1 MWRASLVATVLIGS
15 TYAMADA
22 QPATDRSA
30 PQTSTG
36 MAPASSPYWNPG
48 VTPTGPLGDQPAA
61 DIRAVPAAHAMAVR
75 TRWQFNQGLFDLNNA
90 TRLVRMTM
98 DRQPDYVKAQADE
111 KIAYDAME
119 TARANALADL
129 KNNSAY
135 AASEG
140 LRANVSTQI
149 ADEAFAPK
157 PDPVK
162 LEAMAKLK
170 LQYVK
175 DNRKLELAALEN
187 DTGFQD
193 ARKRYVEASRRVAD
207 YRDAQ
212 AVAIASDD
220 TLQSLRKSIADARI
234 EKLTAQA
241 YYASSI
247 TAQYNAVE
255 YALRYRGVDIYH
267 GYGNGGYAG
276 YGGGYGGG
284 YGPYGVGFGGYGRY

>member
-1 MWRASLVATVLIGS
+1 MWRATLITTVLAS
-15 TYAMADA
+15 ATCSLADA
-22 QPATDRSA
+22 TA
-30 PQTSTG
+30 PTST
-36 MAPASSPYWNPG
+36 PASSPYWNTG

-75 TRWQFNQGLFDLNNA
+75 TRWQFNQVLFDLNNA

-111 KIAYDAME
+111 KAAYDAME

-129 KNNSAY
+129 KNNPAY
-135 AASEG
+135 VASEG
-140 LRANVSTQI
+140 LRANVSAQI
-149 ADEAFAPK
+149 ADEQFAVK
-157 PDPVK
+157 PDLVK

-175 DNRKLELAALEN
+175 DNRKLESAALES
-187 DTGFQD
+187 DTNFQD
-193 ARKRYVEASRRVAD
+193 ARKRYVEAFRRVAD

-220 TLQSLRKSIADARI
+220 TLQSLRKSIAAARI
-234 EKLTAQA
+234 EKLTAGA
-241 YYASSI
+241 YYASSL

-276 YGGGYGGG
+276 YGGGYGSG
-284 YGPYGVGFGGYGRY
+284 YGIGPYGAGFSGFGRY